1 MNKNILFLITA
12 MLIVAACGKTTPEQQ
27 LATLKAERDQLNDKI
42 RKIEAEL
49 EAADTTDVSKNAL
62 VVSVDTLRAQPFMH
76 YIEVQGQVD
85 GDENVS
91 VAPKLSSTVRSINVK
106 VGQIVK
112 KGQILATL
120 EESAAQVTLQDLR
133 NNLKLVTDLYEKQ
146 ARLWEQKIG
155 SEVQYLQ
162 AKNNKES
169 LEQKIAMVED
179 LIYIKAPING
189 KVEEVNIK
197 IGELASPQLPL
208 PAFRIVSFNKLKVK
222 AQVAEAYAPKINPGD
237 ALIVFFPD
245 LKTEVS
251 AKVDFASDFINTV
264 NRTFEVSASL
274 TGTTKGLKANMVAV
288 MKINDYKNPKAIVVP
303 VNYIQYD
310 QQGSFVIK
318 AVDDGAHQKA
328 SKAYIKQ
335 GLVYNGLAEISDGL
349 AVGDRV
355 VSAGFLDLEDGE
367 YIRIAK
373 TL

>member
-1 MNKNILFLITA
+1 MNKNILFLIA
-12 MLIVAACGKTTPEQQ
+12 AVLIVAACGKTTPEQQ
-27 LATLKAERDQLNDKI
+27 LATLKAERDQLNDQI

-49 EAADTTDVSKNAL
+49 EAADTTDVTKNAL
-62 VVSVDTLRAQPFMH
+62 VVSIDTLRAQPFMH

-106 VGQIVK
+106 VGQVVK
-112 KGQILATL
+112 KGQIMATL

-197 IGELASPQLPL
+197 IGELASPQLPQ

-274 TGTTKGLKANMVAV
+274 TGATKGLKANMVAV
-288 MKINDYKNPKAIVVP
+288 MKINDYHNPKAIVVP

-318 AVDDGAHQKA
+318 VVDEGAYPKA
-328 SKAYIKQ
+328 TKAYIKQ

-349 AVGDRV
+349 AIGDRV

-367 YIRIAK
+367 YIRIAQ